1 MELPFTPQQ
10 FLGVFAAYNRAIW
23 PAPVV
28 AYVLGLTAVA
38 LAIRRPPV
46 SGRTIS
52 LILAVFWLWMGAVY
66 HILFFSEINPAAYLF
81 GGLFLVQGLLF
92 LIAGGLLGKLDFQV
106 RADLSGF
113 AGGVLVVYAMVIYP
127 ALGTLLGHGYP
138 SSPVFGV
145 APCPT
150 TIFTLGL
157 LLWTRGRAPGWLFLI
172 PVLWS
177 AIGFL
182 AALQLGILE
191 DIGLLIAA
199 VVAGTMLLYRNHRL
213 LVPTDPGSP
222 AR

>member
-1 MELPFTPQQ
+1 MELPFTIQQ
-10 FLGVFAAYNRAIW
+10 FLAVFAAYNRAIW

-28 AYVLGLTAVA
+28 AYALGLAAVV

-52 LILAVFWLWMGAVY
+52 TILAIFWLWMGAVY

-92 LIAGGLLGKLDFQV
+92 LIAGGLLGNLDFQI
-106 RADLSGF
+106 RADLSGI
-113 AGGVLVVYAMVIYP
+113 AGGVLVLYAMVIYP
-127 ALGTLLGHGYP
+127 ALGTFLGHGYP
-138 SSPVFGV
+138 AAPVFGV

-150 TIFTLGL
+150 TIFTFGL
-157 LLWTRGRAPGWLFLI
+157 LLWTRGRAPGWLFII
-172 PVLWS
+172 PALWS

-191 DIGLLIAA
+191 DIGLLVAA
-199 VVAGTMLLYRNHRL
+199 VVAGTMLLVRNHLL
-213 LVPTDPGSP
+213 LVPTDPP
-222 AR
+222 A